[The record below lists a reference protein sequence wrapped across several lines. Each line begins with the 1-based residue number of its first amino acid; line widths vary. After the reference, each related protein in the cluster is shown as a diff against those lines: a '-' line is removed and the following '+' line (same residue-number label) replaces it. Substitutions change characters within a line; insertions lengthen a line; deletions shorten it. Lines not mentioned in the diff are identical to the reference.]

1 LYLYFVFV
9 FCILYL
15 CINFQTSVASFAIG
29 ATSGTLLSLNPDPQ
43 KHAVGLFILFFSFV
57 QLFEA
62 LIYKGFDRKGL
73 VSKLLLLNLALQ
85 GVVFFFLV
93 NSFGLLFA
101 LCCAVALLVGSAVF
115 FKNFKRAVLNPCL
128 NWAFVDWM
136 SMLLLWGMYIS
147 ILFFLLT
154 STALF
159 YRKIG
164 YILLFT
170 LVVPYVVL
178 PIQMY
183 RSPSIWCLTSAL
195 VSPVT
200 LFL

>member
-1 LYLYFVFV
+1 M
-9 FCILYL
+9 
-15 CINFQTSVASFAIG
+15 CINFETSVASFAIG
-29 ATSGTLLSLNPDPQ
+29 ATSGTLLSLNPDPP

-62 LIYKGFDRKGL
+62 LIYKGFDRKGTM
-73 VSKLLLLNLALQ
+73 SKLILLNLALQ

-101 LCCAVALLVGSAVF
+101 LCFAVALFVGSNAF
-115 FKNFKRAVLNPCL
+115 SDNFQRAALNPCL
-128 NWAFVDWM
+128 HWLFVDWPRVV
-136 SMLLLWGMYIS
+136 MLLIMYVS
-147 ILFFLLT
+147 ILIFLLT

-164 YILLFT
+164 YMLLFT
-170 LVVPYVVL
+170 MVLSYVVL
-178 PIQMY
+178 PIEQY
-183 RSPSIWCLTSAL
+183 RSPSFWCLTSAI